1 MSDAQPIIEARDLV
15 VVRGGKTLVRVAQFA
30 VEQSTVH
37 ALLGP
42 NGAGKTTLLRALNGL
57 QRADGELFFGGRPV
71 KSGAD
76 RLRLRRHTAAV
87 FQQAYL
93 LATTV
98 RGNVES
104 GLSMRGVKGEELHRR
119 AAAALELLGIE
130 HLADRRRNGLSGG
143 EAQRVSIA
151 RALAVDP
158 LVVFLDEPM
167 ASLDPPTRRGLL
179 ADLEKIFRSLS
190 TAVVW
195 VTHDTEEALA
205 VADRVTFLVAGEIVQ
220 HGATTEVFNSPA
232 TQEVADYLGMDVWF
246 EGVIEPAGG
255 GTSRLLLPGGASL
268 LCVETPPGP
277 AVASIHPEDVL
288 LFLEPPVAGGV
299 SLRNVAEATVR
310 EIQSSGRS
318 SRVVL
323 DWAGGRLDA
332 AVTRA
337 ACEELDLHAGQT
349 VYAAVK
355 ATAIQV
361 LQRSAGR

>member
-1 MSDAQPIIEARDLV
+1 MSGVEPIIEARDLV

-30 VEQSTVH
+30 VEQSKVH
-37 ALLGP
+37 VLLGP

-57 QRADGELFFGGRPV
+57 ERAEGELLFEGRPV
-71 KSGAD
+71 VSGGD
-76 RLRLRRHTAAV
+76 RLRLRRHTATV

-104 GLSMRGVKGEELHRR
+104 GLRLRGRRGAELHDR
-119 AAAALELLGIE
+119 ATEALQLLGIE
-130 HLADRRRNGLSGG
+130 HLSDRRRKGLSGG

-158 LVVFLDEPM
+158 VVVFLDEPM

-205 VADRVTFLVAGEIVQ
+205 VSDRVTFLAAGEIVQ
-220 HGATTEVFNSPA
+220 HGATAEVFNSPA

-246 EGVIEPAGG
+246 EGVVEPAGD

-288 LFLEPPVAGGV
+288 LSLEPPTAGA
-299 SLRNVAEATVR
+299 STLRNVVEATVR
-310 EIQSSGRS
+310 DIQSSGRS

-337 ACEELDLHAGQT
+337 AYEDLGIRAGKT

-361 LQRSAGR
+361 LPRSAGG

>member
-1 MSDAQPIIEARDLV
+1 VTAAAIIEGRDLA
-15 VVRGGKTLVRVAQFA
+15 VVRGGKKLVHVTQFA
-30 VEQSTVH
+30 GEPGKVH
-37 ALLGP
+37 VLLGP

-57 QRADGELFFGGRPV
+57 ERADGELFFEGRPV
-71 KSGAD
+71 KSGGD
-76 RLRLRRHTAAV
+76 RLRLRRRTAAV

-104 GLSMRGVKGEELHRR
+104 GLKLRGLHGDELHGKAT
-119 AAAALELLGIE
+119 AAMAMLGIE
-130 HLADRRRNGLSGG
+130 HLAERPRTGLSGG

-151 RALAVDP
+151 RAVAVDP
-158 LVVFLDEPM
+158 SVIFLDEPM

-179 ADLEKIFRSLS
+179 ADLERIFSSLS

-205 VADRVTFLVAGEIVQ
+205 VADLTTFLVAGEIVQ
-220 HGATTEVFNSPA
+220 HGPTTQVFNNPA
-232 TQEVADYLGMDVWF
+232 TQEVADYLGLDQWF

-255 GTSRLLLPGGASL
+255 GTSRLVLPGGASL
-268 LCVETPPGP
+268 LCVEAPPGP
-277 AVASIHPEDVL
+277 AVASVHPEDVL
-288 LFLEPPVAGGV
+288 LFLEPPVAGGTT
-299 SLRNVAEATVR
+299 LRNIVEATVR
-310 EIQSSGRS
+310 EVQTSGRS

-332 AVTRA
+332 SVTRA
-337 ACEELDLHAGQT
+337 ACEDLDIHAGQT
-349 VYAAVK
+349 VHAAVK

-361 LQRSAGR
+361 LPRGADR

>member
-1 MSDAQPIIEARDLV
+1 VSDAQPIIEGRDLEV
-15 VVRGGKTLVRVAQFA
+15 ARGGKTLVSVSRFA
-30 VEQSTVH
+30 VEPGEVH
-37 ALLGP
+37 VLLGP

-57 QRADGELFFGGRPV
+57 ERADGELFFEGRPV
-71 KSGAD
+71 RSGGD

-104 GLSMRGVKGEELHRR
+104 GLKLRGHRGEELHRR
-119 AAAALELLGIE
+119 SAAALELLGIE
-130 HLADRRRNGLSGG
+130 HLADRRRTGLSGG

-158 LVVFLDEPM
+158 AVVFLDEPM

-179 ADLEKIFRSLS
+179 ADLERIFRSLS

-205 VADRVTFLVAGEIVQ
+205 VADRVTFLAAGEVVQ

-232 TQEVADYLGMDVWF
+232 TQEVADYLGLDVWF
-246 EGVIEPAGG
+246 EGVVEPAAG
-255 GTSRLLLPGGASL
+255 GTSRLVVPGGASL

-277 AVASIHPEDVL
+277 AVASVHPEDVL
-288 LFLEPPVAGGV
+288 LFLEPPAAGGTTA
-299 SLRNVAEATVR
+299 RNIVAATVR
-310 EIQSSGRS
+310 EIQSTGRS

-323 DWAGGRLDA
+323 DWEGGRLDA
-332 AVTRA
+332 SVTRA
-337 ACEELDLHAGQT
+337 ACEELDIHPGQR
-349 VYAAVK
+349 VHAAVK

-361 LQRSAGR
+361 LPRGGR